1 MVYQHL
7 LNLPKCQI
15 SSGSSG
21 PMFFAPLAPMYLWFC
36 RISIT
41 ACELVDI
48 EILSEG
54 TLGVISETWILINV
68 YIVKRTI
75 S

>member
-1 MVYQHL
+1 
-7 LNLPKCQI
+7 
-15 SSGSSG
+15 
-21 PMFFAPLAPMYLWFC
+21 MFCAPLAPMYLWFC

-48 EILSEG
+48 EILSDG

>member
-54 TLGVISETWILINV
+54 TFVMILHARLILNLV
-68 YIVKRTI
+68 
-75 S
+75 

>member
-1 MVYQHL
+1 
-7 LNLPKCQI
+7 
-15 SSGSSG
+15 
-21 PMFFAPLAPMYLWFC
+21 MFCTPLAPVYLWFY

-41 ACELVDI
+41 APELVDI

>member
-7 LNLPKCQI
+7 LNL
-15 SSGSSG
+15 
-21 PMFFAPLAPMYLWFC
+21 FAKIPNKLRFIRTYASLAPMYLWFC

-41 ACELVDI
+41 ACELVDF

-54 TLGVISETWILINV
+54 TLGVIT
-68 YIVKRTI
+68 
-75 S
+75 